1 MVTGRWYGMIWGIG
15 KDTNRKVSSHIAI
28 EQNICRPSSVLK
40 KGYPHGQAVLS
51 YPNNTAAWAGQF
63 RNGVTRGE
71 VDQEIKQQFGFF
83 MEHPFRTN
91 IRLSNI

>member
-1 MVTGRWYGMIWGIG
+1 MIRW
-15 KDTNRKVSSHIAI
+15 SHHIL
-28 EQNICRPSSVLK
+28 VLKTITFRLSTEFK

-51 YPNNTAAWAGQF
+51 YPNNTAAWTGQL

-71 VDQEIKQQFGFF
+71 VDQDIKQLFEFF

-91 IRLSNI
+91 IRLPNI